1 MKNPKHQETVYC
13 ICETLGTHVKID
25 LSFGIVFMQMFHHTG
40 NNYEYLESQIT
51 WTCES
56 GSLTEEL
63 RRHLKV
69 GLENLTLAFLSGPEA
84 QWQAGRLAGASGDM
98 LSLRR

>member
-1 MKNPKHQETVYC
+1 MS
-13 ICETLGTHVKID
+13 THC
-25 LSFGIVFMQMFHHTG
+25 
-40 NNYEYLESQIT
+40 NLESQIT

-56 GSLTEEL
+56 GPLTEEL

-84 QWQAGRLAGASGDM
+84 LWLAGRQGWKVPRAICSHSDSDSAALRGVGGLASKAASGGD
-98 LSLRR
+98 SRRATS